1 MRRPLLSSPI
11 RHSLQA
17 LQAVQAV
24 RLLALAAVLALG
36 LSACASS
43 GVTAN
48 GPGAPSDA
56 DKVLLDRGTLAL
68 KDHKWSA
75 ARQYF
80 TKLLD
85 SYPQSEYRA
94 DSKLGVGDSYLGEGN
109 SGSFVFALNEFR
121 EFLSFY
127 PTNPHADYAQYQL
140 ATVHYKQMLS
150 RGRDSTET
158 REAVKEFQAFV
169 DRYPK
174 SSMLVDARKRLRE
187 AKDRLGDD
195 EYGVGLFYL
204 RIKWYTGAEDRFKK
218 LLQDDPGYTHKDA
231 LYFSLAE
238 TLEKSVKKPE
248 ALPYYE
254 RLVAEFQQSQYLDE
268 AKRRIALLKTTIADP

>member
-1 MRRPLLSSPI
+1 MRRAVGLLLLS
-11 RHSLQA
+11 
-17 LQAVQAV
+17 V
-24 RLLALAAVLALG
+24 VLALG

-43 GVTAN
+43 GETAKG
-48 GPGAPSDA
+48 GPGAPSEA
-56 DKVLLDRGTLAL
+56 DKVLLDRGTQAL
-68 KDHKWSA
+68 KDHRWSS

-94 DSKLGVGDSYLGEGN
+94 DAKLGVGDSYLGEGN

-150 RGRDSTET
+150 RGRDSSET
-158 REAVKEFQAFV
+158 REAVKEFQTFV
-169 DRYPK
+169 DHYPK
-174 SSMLVDARKRLRE
+174 SSILADGQKRLRE

-195 EYGVGLFYL
+195 EYGVGVFYL
-204 RIKWYTGAEDRFKK
+204 RIKWYTGAVIRFKG
-218 LLQDDPGYTHKDA
+218 LLDGDPGYTHKDA
-231 LYFSLAE
+231 LYFNLADA
-238 TLEKSVKKPE
+238 LEKSDKKAE

-254 RLVAEFQQSQYLDE
+254 RLVAEFEQSQYLE
-268 AKRRIALLKTTIADP
+268 QARKRIAILKPAIADP

>member
-1 MRRPLLSSPI
+1 MRRSPHSSHIPSVRQTLL
-11 RHSLQA
+11 
-17 LQAVQAV
+17 AV

-43 GVTAN
+43 GATAN
-48 GPGAPSDA
+48 GPGAPSEA
-56 DKVLLDRGTLAL
+56 DKVLVDRGTQAL

-94 DSKLGVGDSYLGEGN
+94 DAKLGVGDSYLGEGN
-109 SGSFVFALNEFR
+109 SGSYVFALNEYR
-121 EFLSFY
+121 EFLAFY

-150 RGRDSTET
+150 RGRDSSET
-158 REAVKEFQAFV
+158 REAVKEFQIFV

-174 SSMLVDARKRLRE
+174 SSMLADGQKRLRE

-204 RIKWYTGAEDRFKK
+204 RIKWYPGAVDRFKA
-218 LLQDDPGYTHKDA
+218 LLERDPGYTHKDA
-231 LYFSLAE
+231 LYFSLADA
-238 TLEKSVKKPE
+238 LEKSDKKAE

-254 RLVAEFQQSQYLDE
+254 RLVAEFEQSQYLE
-268 AKRRIALLKTTIADP
+268 QAKRRISLLKTNTAAGL